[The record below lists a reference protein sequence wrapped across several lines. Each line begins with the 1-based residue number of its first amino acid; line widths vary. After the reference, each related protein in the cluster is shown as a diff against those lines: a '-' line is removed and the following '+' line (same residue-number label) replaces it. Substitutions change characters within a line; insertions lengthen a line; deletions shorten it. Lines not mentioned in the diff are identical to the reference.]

1 MLTNCAVSLNFL
13 SSSCRE
19 GNHGNTLCYHGNNQ
33 LISVCMGTKL
43 RTSVRLL
50 VVSGKIEE
58 REQPASLR
66 INPRA
71 PSLPGLN
78 HHRSVT
84 ELQQPP
90 SPTIFYEWFSHNIQ
104 QSLSMYS
111 VKSQLE
117 NSPHQENV
125 MLSGFSDLWSVPLQ
139 FPSVQPS
146 LSAVRAKREKQVM

>member
-1 MLTNCAVSLNFL
+1 MCLTHCSSFARSFLIWSFLEVSIFFMLTNCAVSLNFL

-19 GNHGNTLCYHGNNQ
+19 SNHLMLLWKQLGNICVHGHKVTTN
-33 LISVCMGTKL
+33 
-43 RTSVRLL
+43 VRLL

-58 REQPASLR
+58 HEQSAVTENQPKS
-66 INPRA
+66 PP

-111 VKSQLE
+111 VKS
-117 NSPHQENV
+117 
-125 MLSGFSDLWSVPLQ
+125 
-139 FPSVQPS
+139 
-146 LSAVRAKREKQVM
+146 